1 MLWNFAFFSVMAVII
16 ETFKNDHFMVP
27 LYLGF
32 AALSIVTWATT
43 FTTLKNGILEQRKF
57 LFPFR
62 IFPVSDIESV
72 RPSKMNG
79 KWTIGTVLDIY
90 SRTGEK
96 LTLNPN
102 DPKPFLALLRE
113 QAPQASFQI

>member
-1 MLWNFAFFSVMAVII
+1 MVWNFAFCGVLAVII
-16 ETFKNDHFMVP
+16 EMFKKDDFMVP
-27 LYLGF
+27 LYLGV
-32 AALSIVTWATT
+32 AVLSIITWATT
-43 FTTLKNGILEQRKF
+43 FTTLKNGILEKRIF

-62 IFPVSDIESV
+62 VFPVSDIESV
-72 RPSKMNG
+72 RPSKKNG

-90 SRTGEK
+90 TRTGKK

-102 DPKPFLALLRE
+102 DPRTFLALLRE